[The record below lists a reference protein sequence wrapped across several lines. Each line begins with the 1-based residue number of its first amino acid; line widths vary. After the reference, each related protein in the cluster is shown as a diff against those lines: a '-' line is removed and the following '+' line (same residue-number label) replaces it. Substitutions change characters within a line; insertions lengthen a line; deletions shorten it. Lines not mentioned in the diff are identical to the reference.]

1 MKPAKESLE
10 LIEKMKELAK
20 KVAETEVN
28 HITESVMEN
37 DESDTVYDRFRYA
50 MFQETV
56 CDVITH
62 LGYTTQALD
71 MSDED
76 IDATCKEAD
85 TTPEEYLNNRA
96 LKALLSG
103 ILGGLKN

>member
-20 KVAETEVN
+20 KVAKTEVN
-28 HITESVMEN
+28 HITESVMQK

-50 MFQETV
+50 MFQEAV
-56 CDVITH
+56 CDVISH
-62 LGYTTQALD
+62 LSYTTQILS
-71 MSDED
+71 MSDKD
-76 IDATCKEAD
+76 IDEVCKEAES
-85 TTPEEYLNNRA
+85 TPEEYLNNRA

-103 ILGGLKN
+103 VLGGLLN